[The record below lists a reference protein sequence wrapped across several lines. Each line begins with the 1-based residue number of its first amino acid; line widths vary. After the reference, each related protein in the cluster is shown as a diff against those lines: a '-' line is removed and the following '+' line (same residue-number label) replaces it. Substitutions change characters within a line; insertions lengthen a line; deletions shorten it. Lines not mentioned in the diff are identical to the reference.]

1 MGPTESKIVR
11 KHSDLFK
18 NGSFGTSYYSV
29 ISSIVPRVISI
40 KIVNLVTEILIS
52 FLSFTKVSCI
62 SKN

>member
-1 MGPTESKIVR
+1 MGATESKVIR
-11 KHSDLFK
+11 QHSDLFE

-29 ISSIVPRVISI
+29 ISSIILRVISL

-52 FLSFTKVSCI
+52 FFGFAKVSCI